1 MYGRGREGIESQHW
15 SENQDS
21 GVFEYNKWGMTS
33 KGGLSSQDHSSKI
46 IAADPAGAL
55 PACIWL
61 EWNTM
66 LLSHFYGTLQ
76 MGPDSSF
83 MS

>member
-1 MYGRGREGIESQHW
+1 
-15 SENQDS
+15 
-21 GVFEYNKWGMTS
+21 MTS

-55 PACIWL
+55 PAGIWL